1 MMKVLTWSF
10 LCIKYPKGIMSA
22 KYCQEMVQ
30 KISADRELWE
40 CFKRRA
46 LVWLIDNANPSWQ
59 ASVASNRGL
68 LSLSSSLQEAFI
80 HHIEETLREPVARL
94 IYFLEKYSA
103 LGSYFTMDAGKRKV
117 WRATVLNAEIVD
129 IEGIPAPRHPEGYQI
144 KGPLAL
150 TLPFSTVYSQQVESG
165 FQELYMTQLFK
176 NSGSKSQISPST
188 GRSGSELISSS
199 DLDCKLKSVA
209 DDFDRVKGEVEIALE
224 MGHVELNRGPAP
236 VPPDKNIGKA
246 ITAAMHTQLCQ
257 FANTI
262 DSNTELYVKDFC
274 KMRAPY
280 KSDERNQLDAQAFE
294 WVVRE
299 NLDIGT
305 ISPADV
311 HILMWEQGEKINAQ
325 ALLAATCLKETFI
338 EEQLALLI
346 FKKGKSS
353 GFDQFLVAQ
362 CCEAILPQG
371 EVETQSFPHDLNVRP
386 WIESLELLI
395 KLASPLEAFEGSTHW
410 ATIVSLEVLRDVA
423 TLVLPPVSWDKGI
436 LEDFSK
442 WVTKQGMN
450 FTAGQLLEAVLSI
463 LPPDLD
469 SLTGVAEEH
478 FFRFLSTFFI
488 KILNGGASMSDMNT
502 IAGFI
507 FRLENISCLMKGVV
521 LRLLDV
527 SVSHTLPFSVDTGCP
542 AYILCLLN
550 GDREGGL
557 QVGAI
562 PYDSEKHKAFVLLS
576 DVVYEKISPFVTQRL
591 LRGQDESTG
600 WMYKDFLRCLD
611 RALDLIGEGVLTLQG
626 ATAIAFL
633 RATLDA
639 VAAELIDINKVVAYA
654 PHQRSA
660 FLTAMYRLPSTFV
673 DRSSTDRFEALRLYL
688 LKVLH
693 MKWGLSLL
701 EISNLATKCNEIRN
715 LNDYHLILHWESMH
729 KVTNPLGFDPFWSDS
744 PLFVKAS
751 EAVHFMSIGQESK
764 GKKFIER
771 ADQTGQSEIAAAVA
785 SRIYLTRASRL
796 PNAGECSASH
806 WFHSKSNLKK
816 WDEKW
821 RRVVRLFA
829 PLDARPSEWE
839 IGLSPSMPTSEL
851 WCKSLAAHILFVVT
865 GLPQTSPLQV
875 SAFGFE

>member
-10 LCIKYPKGIMSA
+10 LCIKYPKGIKSA

-30 KISADRELWE
+30 KISADRELWD

-68 LSLSSSLQEAFI
+68 LSLSSSLQEAFL

-94 IYFLEKYSA
+94 IYFLEKFSA

-117 WRATVLNAEIVD
+117 WRSTVLNAEIVD
-129 IEGIPAPRHPEGYQI
+129 IKGIPAPRHPEGYQI
-144 KGPLAL
+144 KGPLSL
-150 TLPFSTVYSQQVESG
+150 SLPFSAIYSQQVESG

-199 DLDCKLKSVA
+199 DIDYKLKSVA
-209 DDFDRVKGEVEIALE
+209 DDFDRVKGEVDLALE
-224 MGHVELNRGPAP
+224 MEHVKLNRGPAL

-246 ITAAMHTQLCQ
+246 ITVAMRTQLCQ
-257 FANTI
+257 FATTI
-262 DSNTELYVKDFC
+262 DSNSELYVKDFC
-274 KMRAPY
+274 KIHAPY
-280 KSDERNQLDAQAFE
+280 KSDERSQLDAQAFE

-299 NLDIGT
+299 KLDIGT
-305 ISPADV
+305 INPADV

-346 FKKGKSS
+346 YKKGKSN

-362 CCEAILPQG
+362 CCEAILPPG
-371 EVETQSFPHDLNVRP
+371 EFEIQSFPHDLDVRP

-423 TLVLPPVSWDKGI
+423 TMVLPPVSWDREI
-436 LEDFSK
+436 LKDFSK

-450 FTAGQLLEAVLSI
+450 FTPGQLLEAVLSI

-488 KILNGGASMSDMNT
+488 KILSGDASMSDMNT

-507 FRLENISCLMKGVV
+507 FRLDNIPCVMKGVV

-527 SVSHTLPFSVDTGCP
+527 SVSHTLPFSVDTGCLV
-542 AYILCLLN
+542 YILSLLN
-550 GDREGGL
+550 GDSGL
-557 QVGAI
+557 QVGEI

-591 LRGQDESTG
+591 VRGQDGSTG
-600 WMYKDFLRCLD
+600 WMYKDFLRCLV
-611 RALDLIGEGVLTLQG
+611 RALDLTGEGVLTLQG

-639 VAAELIDINKVVAYA
+639 VAAELFDINKVVAYA
-654 PHQRSA
+654 PRQRSA
-660 FLTAMYRLPSTFV
+660 FLTAMYRLPSVFV
-673 DRSSTDRFEALRLYL
+673 DRSSTDGFEALRLYL

-701 EISNLATKCNEIRN
+701 EISKLATKCKEIQN

-729 KVTNPLGFDPFWSDS
+729 KVINPLGFDPFWSHS

-751 EAVHFMSIGQESK
+751 EAVNYMSIGQENK
-764 GKKFIER
+764 GKKFIDR
-771 ADQTGQSEIAAAVA
+771 ADPTSQSEIAAAVA
-785 SRIYLTRASRL
+785 SRIYLTRASRQ
-796 PNAGECSASH
+796 PTPAECSACH
-806 WFHSKSNLKK
+806 WFHSKTNLKK

-821 RRVVRLFA
+821 RRVVRWFA
-829 PLDARPSEWE
+829 PLDSRPSGSE
-839 IGLSPSMPTSEL
+839 IGLFPSMPTSEL
-851 WCKSLAAHILFVVT
+851 WCKSLAAHILLVVT

-875 SAFGFE
+875 SDFGFV